1 MPYVP
6 KHLEFLSRSGTADG
20 WPAGITEVGKE
31 FATQR
36 IIAGLEKYGQ
46 LTLDMAKGC
55 IFDNYIDGSREPVPE
70 ELKGVSWDWLYGV
83 THRALLAASG
93 RQVWVAE
100 QVSSGKKTKT
110 TKEWHPVAV
119 SRADVEAL
127 EAVRLMTGLRPTA
140 RERVQELAEVLGK
153 LVK

>member
-1 MPYVP
+1 MSYVP
-6 KHLEFLSRSGTADG
+6 NHLEFLSRSGTADG

-31 FATQR
+31 FATKR

-46 LTLDMAKGC
+46 LTLDLAKRC
-55 IFDNYIDGSREPVPE
+55 IFDHYIDREPVPE
-70 ELKGVSWDWLYGV
+70 ELNGVAWDWLYGV

-100 QVSSGKKTKT
+100 QVPGKKTKT

-127 EAVRLMTGLRPTA
+127 EAVLTVPGLRPTA
-140 RERVQELAEVLGK
+140 RDRVRELADVLGK